1 MVFMKLPV
9 IIVNFKLYE
18 QATGDNALELA
29 RIHER
34 VAKETGA
41 SLAIAV
47 NPIDLAR
54 VAEAVN
60 IPVFAQHLDPIKFG
74 GHTGHILPDLI
85 KEAGAY
91 GTLLNHAEY
100 PIGNEKII
108 KSLERCREV
117 GLFTVLCADTPET
130 ARDLV
135 KYNPDLIAVEP
146 PELIG
151 GDISVS
157 KAGPHII
164 ENAVRMVGENK
175 VLVGAGIRD
184 PEDVTIA
191 LSLGAVG
198 VLLASGVTKAK
209 DPYLVLQR
217 LVGGLKQA

>member
-1 MVFMKLPV
+1 MKLPA

-18 QATGDNALELA
+18 QATGENALDLA
-29 RIHER
+29 KIHEK

-54 VAEAVN
+54 VVRAVG
-60 IPVFAQHLDPIKFG
+60 IPVFAQHIDPIKFG
-74 GHTGHILPDLI
+74 GHTGHISPDLV
-85 KEAGAY
+85 KEVGAY

-100 PIGNEKII
+100 PIGHETIQ
-108 KSLERCREV
+108 KSIERCRDV
-117 GLFTVLCADTPET
+117 GLFTVLCVDTPER
-130 ARDLV
+130 ARDFV
-135 KYNPDLIAVEP
+135 KYCPDLIAVEP

-157 KAGPHII
+157 KAGPEII
-164 ENAVRMVGENK
+164 ENAVKMVGENR

-209 DPYLVLQR
+209 DPYLVLQG
-217 LVGGLKQA
+217 LVSGLKKPRI